1 MFQQIS
7 DTKSSHI
14 KTGNDGGDYFLAT
27 MKQEIKVLQSSVRKN
42 GLANAGQL
50 LLEEE
55 QPIIMM
61 VTTSG
66 R

>member
-14 KTGNDGGDYFLAT
+14 KTGNGGDYFLAT

>member
-1 MFQQIS
+1 
-7 DTKSSHI
+7 
-14 KTGNDGGDYFLAT
+14 